1 MVHGNETVWSTSAAE
16 SIETFEWRGLHFH
29 VITATPLLA
38 DQVSTIRR
46 TLPKV
51 ASVGRF
57 ADLLGMVLG
66 RHVRIKTERP
76 SPDIRFEVG
85 P

>member
-1 MVHGNETVWSTSAAE
+1 MYGNETVESPSAAE
-16 SIETFEWRGLHFH
+16 SVETFEWRGLHFH
-29 VITATPLLA
+29 VITTRPLLA

-46 TLPKV
+46 TRPRV
-51 ASVGRF
+51 ASVGAC
-57 ADLLGMVLG
+57 ADVLAMVLG